1 MRSLGTLGDDFSE
14 AYDINDSSQVV
25 GVSNISDNTYRA
37 FLWEEGEG
45 MLNLGTLPGG
55 DFSSAYGINNNGQVI
70 GFATEAGNNERAFLW
85 EAGTGMQSLGVLPGA
100 NASYASDINDSGVV
114 VGNSGRYE
122 GAFLWDKDEG
132 IQSLGTLGGTWST
145 AYGINNS
152 GQVVGTSEKSNGP
165 VVAYLWEDGVMQ
177 DLNDLIDPASGW
189 DLIDAYAI
197 NDAGQI
203 LGYGGRAGTGGE
215 LFLLTPV
222 APVPLPAVVWLM
234 LSGLASLGRLK
245 HRRAAAC

>member
-1 MRSLGTLGDDFSE
+1 MRSLGTLGDDFCE
-14 AYDINDSSQVV
+14 AYDINHSSQVV
-25 GVSNISDNTYRA
+25 GVSNLSDNTYRA
-37 FLWEEGEG
+37 FLWEDGDG

-55 DFSSAYGINNNGQVI
+55 DFSS
-70 GFATEAGNNERAFLW
+70 
-85 EAGTGMQSLGVLPGA
+85 
-100 NASYASDINDSGVV
+100 
-114 VGNSGRYE
+114 
-122 GAFLWDKDEG
+122 
-132 IQSLGTLGGTWST
+132 

-177 DLNDLIDPASGW
+177 NLNDLIDPASGW
-189 DLIDAYAI
+189 DLIDAYAL

-234 LSGLASLGRLK
+234 LSGLASLGWLK
-245 HRRAAAC
+245 YRRAAAC